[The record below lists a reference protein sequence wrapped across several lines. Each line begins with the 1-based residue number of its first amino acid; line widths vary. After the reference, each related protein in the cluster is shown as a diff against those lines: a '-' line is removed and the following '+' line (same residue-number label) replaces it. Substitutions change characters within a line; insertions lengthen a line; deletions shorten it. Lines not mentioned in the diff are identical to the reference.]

1 MGNLHPASTIT
12 VPLGATRRRWE
23 WRQAV
28 VLAVLLSLLTLFILY
43 PLLRVLFVAVSD
55 GRGFTLRHVL
65 NFFDRPLFREALLN
79 SLGAGG
85 LAVLFGSLIGV
96 PLAYFSVRYRFRGK
110 LLIQTLGVLPLVIP
124 PFVGAVALQLILGRS
139 GMVNLLLLR
148 WFGTSVPFME
158 GLTGVILVQTLHYFP
173 FIMLNTAVSLA
184 NIDPSLEEMAQN
196 LGSHGWRLFRRVTL
210 PLMLPG
216 YVAGCLLTFIRVID
230 DLGTP
235 LMLNYTKLLAPQA
248 YLRITTIG
256 IDDVDGYV
264 VCVVLV
270 VLSLASLWAARKYL
284 GLSEYAT
291 VQRGTTG
298 AEIGKPIGGVKLAV
312 VLGLSAAMLGVSL
325 LPHLGILLL
334 SLSRIW
340 SFSLLPT
347 VYTLGNYE
355 EILFRTPHFV
365 KNTLLYALLAAG
377 VDVVLG
383 AVIAWLLLRGRV
395 FGRNLLDAIAT
406 MPLAIPGVVLAVG
419 YLRVFHGWDFP
430 GLGGPLTGSWV
441 ILVIAYSMRRLPYTV
456 RACFAAL
463 QQIHVSLEE
472 SAQNLGANQVRTFW
486 KVTFPLMVGGLVAG
500 GLISFMTS
508 AVELSSTI
516 MLVPRIELGPIAYG
530 IYVYMQSAVGRGPGA
545 ALGVVAILLVA
556 LCTYVTNR
564 IFAGRSGT
572 AFRI

>member
-1 MGNLHPASTIT
+1 MAMALAPTRQRRDWGQRAVMSVLLLI
-12 VPLGATRRRWE
+12 LGA
-23 WRQAV
+23 
-28 VLAVLLSLLTLFILY
+28 FILY

-55 GRGFTLRHVL
+55 GQGLTLRHL
-65 NFFDRPLFREALLN
+65 ANFFARPLFREALVN
-79 SLGAGG
+79 SLTAGL
-85 LAVLFGSLIGV
+85 LAMAFGRLLGV
-96 PLAYFSVRYRFRGK
+96 PLAYFSVRYQFRGK
-110 LLIQTLGVLPLVIP
+110 LLLQTLGVLPLVIP

-158 GLTGVILVQTLHYFP
+158 GLAGVVLVQTLHYFP
-173 FIMLNTAVSLA
+173 FIMLNTTVSLA

-196 LGSHGWRLFRRVTL
+196 MGSHGWRLFVRITL

-270 VLSLASLWAARKYL
+270 VLSLGSLWAARKYL
-284 GLSEYAT
+284 ALSEYAT

-298 AEIGKPIGGVKLAV
+298 AELAKPIRGLKLVV
-312 VLGLSAAMLGVSL
+312 VLGLSAGMLGTAL

-334 SLSRIW
+334 SFSKIW

-365 KNTLLYALLAAG
+365 KNTIVYAFLAAG
-377 VDVVLG
+377 ADVLLG
-383 AVIAWLLLRGRV
+383 AMIAWLLLRSRIV
-395 FGRNLLDAIAT
+395 GRNVLDVIAT

-419 YLRVFHGWDFP
+419 YLRVFHGWDVP
-430 GLGGPLTGSWV
+430 GLGGPLTGSWL

-456 RACFAAL
+456 RACYAAL

-472 SAQNLGANQVRTFW
+472 AAQNLGANQLRTFR
-486 KVTFPLMVGGLVAG
+486 KVTLPLMLGGLVAG

-508 AVELSSTI
+508 SVELASTI
-516 MLVPRIELGPIAYG
+516 MLVPKMELGPIAYG

-545 ALGVVAILLVA
+545 ALGVVAILLVG
-556 LCTYVTNR
+556 LCTYATNR
-564 IFAGRSGT
+564 IFGGRSGS
-572 AFRI
+572 AFRV